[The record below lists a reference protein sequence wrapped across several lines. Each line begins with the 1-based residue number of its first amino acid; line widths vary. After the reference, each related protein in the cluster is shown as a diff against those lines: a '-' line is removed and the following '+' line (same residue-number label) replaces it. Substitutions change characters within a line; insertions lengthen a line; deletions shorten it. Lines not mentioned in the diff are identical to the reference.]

1 VIVSQLDSRSTEPAG
16 VLVPKPKSNIYTALL
31 GIALAAIVIACLLL
45 VFEISEYG
53 AIWSRPWNASVR

>member
-1 VIVSQLDSRSTEPAG
+1 VSQPDSRSTEPAG
-16 VLVPKPKSNIYTALL
+16 VLVPKPKSNIYTAQL